1 VEKVRGSTGGVKVR
15 GLDNLLIRFAQ
26 CCQPVPGDPI
36 TGYITRGRGVS
47 IHRKDCPNI
56 VEDLERRI
64 AVSWDVGKDQSFLVG
79 LKVYGYDRTGLL
91 GEISKTITDSNI
103 NITSAAMKTVDGLA
117 DGQFTIE
124 VEHLKLLERVIRR
137 IKKLKGVDR
146 VERLSSGNGMSDDVF
161 DHLKEV
167 ET

>member
-1 VEKVRGSTGGVKVR
+1 MERVRDSNNGVKVR

-47 IHRKDCPNI
+47 VHRKDCPNI

-64 AVSWDVGKDQSFLVG
+64 TVSWDVEKDQAFLVC
-79 LKVYGYDRTGLL
+79 LRVYGYDRTGLL
-91 GEISKTITDSNI
+91 GEISRTITDSDI
-103 NITSAAMKTVDGLA
+103 NITSASMKTADGLA

-124 VEHLKLLERVIRR
+124 VEHLNQLEQVIKR
-137 IKKLKGVDR
+137 IKNLKGVAQ
-146 VERLSSGNGMSDDVF
+146 VNRLSSDIGASNDVF
-161 DHLKEV
+161 DHLLE
-167 ET
+167 

>member
-1 VEKVRGSTGGVKVR
+1 MEKERV
-15 GLDNLLIRFAQ
+15 NL
-26 CCQPVPGDPI
+26 
-36 TGYITRGRGVS
+36 
-47 IHRKDCPNI
+47 
-56 VEDLERRI
+56 
-64 AVSWDVGKDQSFLVG
+64 
-79 LKVYGYDRTGLL
+79 
-91 GEISKTITDSNI
+91 ISAYLTDSNI
-103 NITSAAMKTVDGLA
+103 NITSAAMNTVDGLA